1 MTYGPKGL
9 KESDTTEQLS
19 VHIEDILG
27 FLESSFQRIIW
38 GTSCVFHLSV
48 VWEQRLVPDSHLKT
62 KEVSEHKER
71 GVLRRICTSI

>member
-1 MTYGPKGL
+1 MTYSPKGR

-71 GVLRRICTSI
+71 GVLRRTCTSI